1 MSKLDDVMDIK
12 MAALFLQKNLIGR
25 NPEVVRSAEN
35 ELAALVDRLYA
46 GNGDLLSP
54 EQYRTA
60 RNDYDYFMVLVE
72 MAMEHYRAQGPRE

>member
-35 ELAALVDRLYA
+35 DLAALVDRLYA